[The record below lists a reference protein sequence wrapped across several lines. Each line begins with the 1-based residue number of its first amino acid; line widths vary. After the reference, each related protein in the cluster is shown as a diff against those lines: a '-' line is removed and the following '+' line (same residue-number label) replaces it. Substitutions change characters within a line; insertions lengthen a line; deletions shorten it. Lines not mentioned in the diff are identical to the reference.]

1 MPPPTLLV
9 KGSLSGEIGEK
20 NKHKIPIDYIIDR
33 IKSKMY
39 EYNHIKPTNVN
50 DRIFI
55 IRSETGSGKSTVL
68 PAYVFRLLRGQR
80 SSSKTLLST
89 AGVICTQPKVLTAQA
104 LAWDQAH
111 DTNYPDLQLGTTVG
125 YQSGPFNDKPTSGL
139 IYSTAGILLMQFH
152 KWADDEIME
161 KYKFIIID
169 EAHERS
175 LEIDCLLMYLKKFML
190 RNITNPR
197 VPFVLLASA
206 TLPVEKYKAYFGI
219 DNDNIIGVTGRA
231 YPIKDIY
238 MKNSTLD
245 YYKSIVETVKN
256 IHEQNQT
263 DQESEADILVFLP
276 GKSEIDKIYIELTK
290 LNFKYITPESNIRPF
305 KLLQIDRTAIN
316 EQSLDYRMLKTED
329 LKVLRIMSTDGKT
342 LIDPIRRITLSTVV
356 AETGLTIETLK
367 YVVDC
372 GWDRTS
378 ETYFPGNYSGLLT
391 RPAPRSKIKQRKGRA
406 GRKFPGIFYPMYTE
420 ETYNMLNEEQLPDII
435 KKGIESVFLS
445 VCYSVSTLRNG
456 VKQFKLSDFDLLDN
470 PPTESLEDCMKKS
483 LKFGYITVSGILSDS
498 SDQESIAKVDHMYTF
513 TKTGDIARQLG
524 RFDLQQSQTL
534 LSGYLHNVCILDL
547 IFITLL
553 YDTSFTAPFRF
564 YEREP
569 MTAVTDPNYKFREL
583 ALRAC
588 IPDFLASVDYYSVN
602 IDGTI
607 KVGSAESPDKLPAY
621 TPLQHSDEPFY
632 RTKILISDDF
642 IEALMIFDK
651 FMNISVDYSGN
662 IAKLSD
668 WCTAHG
674 ISLDGALELADAR
687 DKVIDDVIAAGLN
700 PFYNTKYKLS
710 DATVD
715 TFMDRIINIK
725 KCIYAGLQYN
735 LIKKSDGIYKT
746 KPSKTLE
753 YNIDIPSQFSPM
765 QLSKLRDYGIDEFI
779 PNNVVTNKIIIAKA
793 PKSKADKNPP
803 LLYKLIPNLISI
815 MDGYVL

>member
-39 EYNHIKPTNVN
+39 EYNHIKPMNVN

-68 PAYVFRLLRGQR
+68 PAYVFRLLRGHLT
-80 SSSKTLLST
+80 SAKTLLST

-111 DTNYPDLQLGTTVG
+111 DTNYPDLKLGTTVG
-125 YQSGPFNDKPTSGL
+125 YQSGPFNDKPMSGL
-139 IYSTAGILLMQFH
+139 IYSTAGILLMQLQ

-197 VPFVLLASA
+197 IPFVLLASA

-238 MKNSTLD
+238 MKTHTLN
-245 YYKSIVETVKN
+245 YYKTAVEIVKN
-256 IHEQNQT
+256 IHEKNQT
-263 DQESEADILVFLP
+263 DDESEADILVFLP

-290 LNFKYITPESNIRPF
+290 LNFNYITPNSKIRPF
-305 KLLQIDRTAIN
+305 KLLQIDREAIN
-316 EQSLDYRMLKTED
+316 EQTLDYRMLKTED
-329 LKVLRIMSTDGKT
+329 RKVLRIMSTDGRT
-342 LIDPIRRITLSTVV
+342 LLDPIRRITLSTVV

-378 ETYFPGNYSGLLT
+378 ETYFPGNYTGLIT
-391 RPAPRSKIKQRKGRA
+391 RPAPRSKIKQRKGRS

-435 KKGIESVFLS
+435 KKGIADVFLS
-445 VCYSVSTLRNG
+445 VCYSVAHPET
-456 VKQFKLSDFDLLDN
+456 KQFKISDFDLLDN
-470 PPTESLEDCMKKS
+470 PPTESLEDCLKKS
-483 LKFGYITVSGILSDS
+483 LKFGFISTQISELS
-498 SDQESIAKVDHMYTF
+498 EENEVVYKF
-513 TKTGDIARQLG
+513 TETGNIARQLSR
-524 RFDLQQSQTL
+524 RFDLQQTQTL
-534 LSGYLHNVCILDL
+534 LSGYTYNVCILDL
-547 IFITLL
+547 ILITTLF
-553 YDTSFTAPFRF
+553 DTDVSTIL

-569 MTAVTDPNYKFREL
+569 KKSFPDPNYKFREL

-588 IPDFLASVDYYSVN
+588 IPDFLMSVDYYSVTLE
-602 IDGTI
+602 GTI
-607 KVGSAESPDKLPAY
+607 KVGNAEQPDPLPSY
-621 TPLQHSDEPFY
+621 TPLQHIDEPFF

-642 IEALMIFDK
+642 IESLMVFDK
-651 FMNISVDYSGN
+651 FMNKSVDFTGN

-668 WCTAHG
+668 WCTTHG
-674 ISLDGALELADAR
+674 ISIDGALKLADAR
-687 DKVIDDVIAAGLN
+687 DRVIDDVISAGLN

-715 TFMDRIINIK
+715 TFMDRVINIK

-735 LIKKSDGIYKT
+735 LIKKYEGIYKI
-746 KPSKTLE
+746 KPSKKVEHLI
-753 YNIDIPSQFSPM
+753 NIPAQFSPM

-779 PNNVVTNKIIIAKA
+779 PNNIVTNKIIIS
-793 PKSKADKNPP
+793 KSPMTKADKTPP
-803 LLYKLIPNLISI
+803 LLYKLIPNMISI

>member
-9 KGSLSGEIGEK
+9 KGSLSGDIGEK

-39 EYNHIKPTNVN
+39 EYNHIKPMNVN

-80 SSSKTLLST
+80 TGAKTLLNT

-152 KWADDEIME
+152 TWADDEIME

-219 DNDNIIGVTGRA
+219 DDDNVIGVTGRA

-238 MKNSTLD
+238 MKHSTLD

-256 IHEQNQT
+256 IHEQNQSDSET
-263 DQESEADILVFLP
+263 EADILVFLP
-276 GKSEIDKIYIELTK
+276 GKSEIDKVYIELTK
-290 LNFKYITPESNIRPF
+290 LNFKYVTPDSKIRPF
-305 KLLQIDRTAIN
+305 KLLQIDREAIN
-316 EQSLDYRMLKTED
+316 EQTLDYRMLKTED
-329 LKVLRIMSTDGKT
+329 MKVLRIMSTDGKT

-378 ETYFPGNYSGLLT
+378 ETYFPGDYTGLLT

-435 KKGIESVFLS
+435 KKGIEPVFLS
-445 VCYSVSTLRNG
+445 VCYSVAHKDT
-456 VKQFKLSDFDLLDN
+456 KQFRLSDFDLLDN
-470 PPTESLEDCMKKS
+470 PPTEALEDCVKKC
-483 LKFGYITVSGILSDS
+483 LKFGFITAARGPIKSDITAAPDS
-498 SDQESIAKVDHMYTF
+498 EDTIYTL
-513 TKTGDIARQLG
+513 TETGNIARKLG
-524 RFDLQQSQTL
+524 RLNLQQAQTL
-534 LSGYLHNVCILDL
+534 LSGYTYNVCILDL
-547 IFITLL
+547 IFIILL
-553 YDTSFTAPFRF
+553 YDTTFTLPFKF

-569 MTAVTDPNYKFREL
+569 MKASNDPNYKFREL

-588 IPDFLASVDYYSVN
+588 IPDFLMSVDHYSATLE
-602 IDGTI
+602 GTI
-607 KVGSAESPDKLPAY
+607 KVGGDEPPLPAY
-621 TPLQHSDEPFY
+621 TPLQHIDEPFY

-642 IEALMIFDK
+642 IETLMVFDT
-651 FMNISVDYSGN
+651 FMNKSTDFSGN
-662 IAKLSD
+662 ISKLSD
-668 WCTAHG
+668 WCAAHG
-674 ISLDGALELADAR
+674 ISMDDALDLANAR
-687 DKVIDDVIAAGLN
+687 DKVIDDVISAGLN
-700 PFYNTKYKLS
+700 PFYNTKYKLF

-715 TFMDRIINIK
+715 TFMDRVINIK
-725 KCIYAGLQYN
+725 KCIHAGLQYN
-735 LIKKSDGIYKT
+735 LIKKSDGVYKT
-746 KPSKTLE
+746 KPSKKLE
-753 YNIDIPSQFSPM
+753 YTLDIPSQFSPM

-779 PNNVVTNKIIIAKA
+779 PNNIVTNKIIITGA
-793 PKSKADKNPP
+793 PRSKADKNKP